1 MVSEV
6 KKIRMYIL
14 DVIMIS
20 LKINFCVY
28 DTCADTFGNC
38 ILYVRFKILLFKI
51 RVINKNKMIFLLF
64 PLYSLRKTN
73 IYGLQS
79 LE

>member
-20 LKINFCVY
+20 LKNKFMSTVVY
-28 DTCADTFGNC
+28 LKQRWHLIYC
-38 ILYVRFKILLFKI
+38 LQ
-51 RVINKNKMIFLLF
+51 
-64 PLYSLRKTN
+64 TN
-73 IYGLQS
+73 IKKNVFITINMLDKTTVCGAIKA
-79 LE
+79 